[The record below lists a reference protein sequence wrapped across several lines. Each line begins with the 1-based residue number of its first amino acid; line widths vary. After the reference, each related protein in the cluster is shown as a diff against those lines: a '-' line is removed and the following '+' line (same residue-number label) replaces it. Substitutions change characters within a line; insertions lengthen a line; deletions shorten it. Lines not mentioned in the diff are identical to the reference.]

1 MKKRSE
7 TLNVHALANTGLSRT
22 YVIEGRDSLMAVDVG
37 SIGSAKDVEDY
48 IHNCLGRNL
57 DDLRFV
63 TATHFHI
70 DHIGGMGYLIKRCPQ
85 TTQAL
90 FHNRVRDYLSG
101 REKISLIKN
110 WFSGFMPASI
120 ASTRYIR
127 RISHLA
133 FMNLAGIPLP
143 GFRNI
148 VNLPCVK
155 EKITYFGVNGLRRYK
170 LGFEQWDVIETPG
183 HTEDSVSFFHDKTRE
198 LICGD
203 LVVNIP
209 KEGHGTLNRFH
220 WRGDVIKESFQ
231 YLHDSIN
238 PVVIYPGH
246 GDIIRNEDNAL
257 MGVETF

>member
-1 MKKRSE
+1 MKTRSE
-7 TLNVHALANTGLSRT
+7 TLNVHTLPNTGLSRT
-22 YVIEGRDSLMAVDVG
+22 YVVEGRDSLMAVDVG

-48 IHNCLGRNL
+48 IHHCLGGNL
-57 DDLRFV
+57 NDLRFV
-63 TATHFHI
+63 AATHFHI

-85 TTQAL
+85 TTQVL

-101 REKISLIKN
+101 KKKISLIRN
-110 WFSGFMPASI
+110 WFSGLVPASL

-143 GFRNI
+143 GVRNI
-148 VNLPCVK
+148 VNLPYMR
-155 EKITYFGVNGLRRYK
+155 EKITYFGVNGHLRYK
-170 LGFEQWDVIETPG
+170 LGFDQWDVIETPG
-183 HTEDSVSFFHDKTRE
+183 HTEDSVSFFHDKTGE

-209 KEGHGTLNRFH
+209 KGGHGTLNRFH
-220 WRGDVIKESFQ
+220 WRSDVIKESFQ
-231 YLHDSIN
+231 YLRDSIT

-246 GDIIRNEDNAL
+246 GDIIRDENNAL